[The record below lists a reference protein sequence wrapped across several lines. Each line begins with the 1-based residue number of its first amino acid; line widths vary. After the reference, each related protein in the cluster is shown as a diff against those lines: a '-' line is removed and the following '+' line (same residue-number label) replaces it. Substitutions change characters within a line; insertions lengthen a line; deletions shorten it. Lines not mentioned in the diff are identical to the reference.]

1 MEEPIEYKGNVKSSK
16 AEEPDLAGYY
26 NYSDYL
32 KWTFDGMVELIRGK
46 IFKMSPAPSTGH
58 QLILIELT
66 GIFWQHL
73 KGKKCKTFVAPF
85 DVRLPVGK
93 KGNVYKTVVQPDLGI
108 VCDLLK
114 LEKSGVKG
122 APDLVVEILSPSNR
136 QIEMHEKFEA
146 YQASLVRE
154 YWIIHPEEQW
164 MYQYVL
170 NDNLKFELHKKYENL
185 SRIESVIFPELFVEV
200 ADYKPLDH
208 WK

>member
-1 MEEPIEYKGNVKSSK
+1 MKAYKFPEITRLDQLNEDSFEYS
-16 AEEPDLAGYY
+16 Y
-26 NYSDYL
+26 NDYL
-32 KWTFDGMVELIRGK
+32 KWQIKERVEIIMGK
-46 IFKMSPAPSTGH
+46 IFPMGVPNTPH
-58 QLILIELT
+58 QSLINDISYC
-66 GIFWQHL
+66 FYSYF
-73 KGKKCKTFVAPF
+73 KGKPCYYFVAPF

-93 KGNVYKTVVQPDLGI
+93 KGNVYKTVVQPDVGV

-114 LEKSGVKG
+114 LEKSGIKG

-146 YQASLVRE
+146 YQSSHVGE

-164 MYQYVL
+164 MLQYIL
-170 NDNLKFELHKKYENL
+170 NENYLFVLHKKYENL

-200 ADYKPLDH
+200 AEYKPLAH

>member
-1 MEEPIEYKGNVKSSK
+1 MKEYKFPEITRLDQLNEDSFEYS
-16 AEEPDLAGYY
+16 Y
-26 NYSDYL
+26 NDYM
-32 KWTFDGMVELIRGK
+32 KWQIQERVELIMGK
-46 IFKMSPAPSTGH
+46 IFPMSAPNTPH
-58 QLILIELT
+58 QSLAIDLAT
-66 GIFWQHL
+66 DFKKNF
-73 KGKKCKTFVAPF
+73 KGKNYFVFIAPF

-114 LEKSGVKG
+114 LEKSGING

-146 YQASLVRE
+146 YQASLIRE

-164 MYQYVL
+164 MLQYVL
-170 NDNLKFELHKKYENL
+170 GENMKFELHKKYENL
-185 SRIESVIFPELFVEV
+185 SRITSVIFPDLVVEV
-200 ADYKPLDH
+200 SAYKPLAH